1 MDAGPAGHGEVSW
14 RPWIHGVWADLTL
27 LSFALMRIQQ
37 LMLGA
42 QAAPPPA
49 PAAAL
54 PGGAGPD
61 WLQAYA

>member
-1 MDAGPAGHGEVSW
+1 MDAGPAWHAELSW

-27 LSFALMRIQQ
+27 LSCALMRIQQ
-37 LMLGA
+37 LVLGPA
-42 QAAPPPA
+42 GVPAPV

-54 PGGAGPD
+54 AGGAGPD